1 MKELVEKIK
10 EARAKIGKLDARLK
24 KRRPYLKEI
33 TIEGIGEKLSRSEA
47 YAIKRDLEDQE
58 HRLVVRYLNR

>member
-10 EARAKIGKLDARLK
+10 EVRAKIGKIDVAIQ
-24 KRRPYLKEI
+24 KRKPYLKQI
-33 TIEGIGEKLSRSEA
+33 TIEGIGEKLSRREA

-58 HRLVVRYLNR
+58 HRLVVCYLNR